1 MACTT
6 GDCVGKTALPISNE
20 PTTLCGSEVFKRFK
34 DAVVSVSAI
43 PKFAFQTRQDNTL
56 TGVFYD
62 QGTNTG
68 PVSPSGTLA
77 LAVPLD
83 YSGFFYE
90 KDGYIVSSA
99 AFLYLFVLALLYL
112 APNVNMSVAG
122 GANPNLTPTPVSPP
136 FPESDLA
143 NTQYTLLQ
151 VIKTIFDPTQP
162 QSLVD
167 FFDFFITVFNVN
179 GCGKSY
185 VYRGYVVGV
194 DFETGIAIYR
204 IDPCD
209 PWNKCSVCIKKHP
222 YLKFGTSKCYTPGN
236 SAHVIATQ
244 SQQSPQSMVSGTIVN
259 NTSVQANAVIT
270 YEGVLTDIQVLNG
283 AEGAPILDQCGYVI
297 GVVTGRGGVFQQGAS
312 PATLAAESA
321 THLAASINAIA
332 TSSEGSAF
340 GVSASFINGVVDR
353 LIEAD
358 LRPACSS
365 FVLYNDIF
373 GFNIYRHATLGICYY
388 YRQGSDIGLLA
399 GEVVYPAYQERWYD
413 PAYCEINR
421 QLIGIVLK
429 DNPTGA
435 LADAYEDC
443 RALQFP
449 IFQGKT
455 VMQLPPDWVGF
466 QVQALDLITGINGMP
481 VGQLPTQITPSTLLY
496 QLQPCDT
503 VTIDFQKANEFYT
516 HCHSL
521 CTSLDDS
528 LAWVFNLPN
537 VYNTA
542 GTAVVDIFVY
552 QNLTTYA
559 SLVGWFLNS
568 LSQVQIST
576 ILSLILSNDQTPN
589 NLFGNAFSTGFLAGT
604 LSLAYDPLNL
614 LNNLNGTL
622 FVPAVDVNVNFLSGV
637 CAGAVQSLTS
647 SLLTA
652 SAYPPPPPPPTWA
665 FGYRIGDQ
673 ATITVGNS
681 AFVDL
686 SSFTTSTGITLGSDL
701 SSITLAVGYTYLI
714 NANVSLRSA
723 ISTSLNSAISVRNV
737 VAGGSGVVLYN
748 LTVIIDSQNANVNVN
763 TSMSAPFTFIHTPTA
778 ANNIIAFNVAANPG
792 STTITIQEGTSVTIT
807 RLAL

>member
-6 GDCVGKTALPISNE
+6 GDCAGKTALPISSE
-20 PTTLCGSEVFKRFK
+20 PTTLCASEVFKRFK
-34 DAVVSVSAI
+34 DAVVAVSAI
-43 PKFAFQTRQDNTL
+43 PKFEFQTRVNSTKD
-56 TGVFYD
+56 
-62 QGTNTG
+62 GTYATTING
-68 PVSPSGTLA
+68 PGAWSPTGTLA

-112 APNVNMSVAG
+112 APNVQTFIRDGNVT
-122 GANPNLTPTPVSPP
+122 PPTPTPEP
-136 FPESDLA
+136 FPLSNLA
-143 NTQYTLLQ
+143 TVQYTLLQ
-151 VIKTIFDPTQP
+151 VIQTIFNPTKP

-179 GCGKSY
+179 GCGRSY

-209 PWNKCSVCIKKHP
+209 PWNKCTVCIKKHP

-244 SQQSPQSMVSGTIVN
+244 SQQSPQSMVSGTVVN
-259 NTSVQANAVIT
+259 NTTVQANAVIT

-297 GVVTGRGGVFQQGAS
+297 GVVTGRSGVLQSGSTSNLSAAVDDSILPAIVSDQVNTNIAVALKAQYTNSAGA
-312 PATLAAESA
+312 
-321 THLAASINAIA
+321 
-332 TSSEGSAF
+332 AF
-340 GVSASFINGVVDR
+340 GVSASFINAVVDR

-358 LRPACSS
+358 LRPQCSS

-399 GEVVYPAYQERWYD
+399 GEVVYPADQARWYD

-429 DNPTGA
+429 ENPIGS

-449 IFQGKT
+449 VFQGKT
-455 VMQLPPDWVGF
+455 VMQLPADWVGF
-466 QVQALDLITGINGMP
+466 QVEQLDLITGINGMP

-521 CTSLDDS
+521 CTALDDS
-528 LAWVFNLPN
+528 LSWIFALPTVFD
-537 VYNTA
+537 A
-542 GTAVVDIFVY
+542 QGAVIDPFDI
-552 QNLTTYA
+552 QGLTTYA
-559 SLVGWFLNS
+559 ALVGWFLNS
-568 LSQVQIST
+568 LSQVQIAT
-576 ILSLILSNDQTPN
+576 ILSLILSNSQNPN
-589 NLFGNAFSTGFLAGT
+589 NLFGEAWKSAFLAAN
-604 LSLAYDPLNL
+604 LSIAYDPLNL
-614 LNNLNGTL
+614 LNNLTSTL
-622 FVPAVDVNVNFLSGV
+622 FVPALDVNVNFLSDV
-637 CAGAVQSLTS
+637 CAGKVA
-647 SLLTA
+647 
-652 SAYPPPPPPPTWA
+652 
-665 FGYRIGDQ
+665 
-673 ATITVGNS
+673 
-681 AFVDL
+681 
-686 SSFTTSTGITLGSDL
+686 
-701 SSITLAVGYTYLI
+701 TLAQSFLTQIPVTVTLPP
-714 NANVSLRSA
+714 N
-723 ISTSLNSAISVRNV
+723 
-737 VAGGSGVVLYN
+737 N
-748 LTVIIDSQNANVNVN
+748 L
-763 TSMSAPFTFIHTPTA
+763 
-778 ANNIIAFNVAANPG
+778 
-792 STTITIQEGTSVTIT
+792 
-807 RLAL
+807 

>member
-43 PKFAFQTRQDNTL
+43 PKFAFQTRQTNTL
-56 TGVFYD
+56 TGPSYYLGYPAPA
-62 QGTNTG
+62 GTPGTG

-112 APNVNMSVAG
+112 APNVLASVQTAKEVNG
-122 GANPNLTPTPVSPP
+122 GTQPVYNAPP

-297 GVVTGRGGVFQQGAS
+297 GVVTGRSGVLQQGAS
-312 PATLAAESA
+312 AYTASTVAGVTAVGGTSYVPTSQGTVNNIAVALQPLRVASA
-321 THLAASINAIA
+321 GA
-332 TSSEGSAF
+332 AF

-373 GFNIYRHATLGICYY
+373 GFNIYRHATLKICYY
-388 YRQGSDIGLLA
+388 YRQGADIGLLA

-429 DNPTGA
+429 DNPSGA

-528 LAWVFNLPN
+528 LEWVFNLPN
-537 VYNTA
+537 VYGT
-542 GTAVVDIFVY
+542 GTAVVDIFVA
-552 QNLTTYA
+552 QNLATYA
-559 SLVGWFLNS
+559 ALVGWFLNS
-568 LSQVQIST
+568 LSQVQVAT
-576 ILSLILSNDQTPN
+576 ILSLILSNSQTPN
-589 NLFGNAFSTGFLAGT
+589 SLFGTTWTSAYLSGA
-604 LSLAYDPLNL
+604 LSLSYDPLNL
-614 LNNLNGTL
+614 LNNLTSTL
-622 FVPAVDVNVNFLSGV
+622 FVPALDVNVNFLSSV
-637 CAGAVQSLTS
+637 CAGAVQSLAQGFLTS
-647 SLLTA
+647 LPPSNSA
-652 SAYPPPPPPPTWA
+652 SA
-665 FGYRIGDQ
+665 
-673 ATITVGNS
+673 
-681 AFVDL
+681 
-686 SSFTTSTGITLGSDL
+686 TLTPANGS
-701 SSITLAVGYTYLI
+701 
-714 NANVSLRSA
+714 
-723 ISTSLNSAISVRNV
+723 
-737 VAGGSGVVLYN
+737 
-748 LTVIIDSQNANVNVN
+748 
-763 TSMSAPFTFIHTPTA
+763 
-778 ANNIIAFNVAANPG
+778 
-792 STTITIQEGTSVTIT
+792 
-807 RLAL
+807 

>member
-1 MACTT
+1 
-6 GDCVGKTALPISNE
+6 
-20 PTTLCGSEVFKRFK
+20 
-34 DAVVSVSAI
+34 
-43 PKFAFQTRQDNTL
+43 
-56 TGVFYD
+56 
-62 QGTNTG
+62 
-68 PVSPSGTLA
+68 
-77 LAVPLD
+77 
-83 YSGFFYE
+83 
-90 KDGYIVSSA
+90 
-99 AFLYLFVLALLYL
+99 
-112 APNVNMSVAG
+112 
-122 GANPNLTPTPVSPP
+122 
-136 FPESDLA
+136 
-143 NTQYTLLQ
+143 
-151 VIKTIFDPTQP
+151 
-162 QSLVD
+162 
-167 FFDFFITVFNVN
+167 
-179 GCGKSY
+179 
-185 VYRGYVVGV
+185 
-194 DFETGIAIYR
+194 
-204 IDPCD
+204 
-209 PWNKCSVCIKKHP
+209 
-222 YLKFGTSKCYTPGN
+222 
-236 SAHVIATQ
+236 
-244 SQQSPQSMVSGTIVN
+244 
-259 NTSVQANAVIT
+259 
-270 YEGVLTDIQVLNG
+270 
-283 AEGAPILDQCGYVI
+283 
-297 GVVTGRGGVFQQGAS
+297 
-312 PATLAAESA
+312 
-321 THLAASINAIA
+321 
-332 TSSEGSAF
+332 
-340 GVSASFINGVVDR
+340 
-353 LIEAD
+353 
-358 LRPACSS
+358 
-365 FVLYNDIF
+365 
-373 GFNIYRHATLGICYY
+373 
-388 YRQGSDIGLLA
+388 
-399 GEVVYPAYQERWYD
+399 
-413 PAYCEINR
+413 
-421 QLIGIVLK
+421 
-429 DNPTGA
+429 
-435 LADAYEDC
+435 
-443 RALQFP
+443 
-449 IFQGKT
+449 
-455 VMQLPPDWVGF
+455 MQLPADWVGF
-466 QVQALDLITGINGMP
+466 QVEALDLITGINGMP

>member
-1 MACTT
+1 MACIT
-6 GDCVGKTALPISNE
+6 GDCAGKTALPVSNE

-43 PKFAFQTRQDNTL
+43 PKFAFQTRQDNAL
-56 TGVFYD
+56 TGTYYPAA
-62 QGTNTG
+62 TG
-68 PVSPSGTLA
+68 PVSPSGSLA

-99 AFLYLFVLALLYL
+99 AFLYLFVLALLYI
-112 APNVNMSVAG
+112 APNVNTFVALNSN
-122 GANPNLTPTPVSPP
+122 APPPVAPVYP
-136 FPESDLA
+136 FPENDLV
-143 NTQYTLLQ
+143 NTQYTLLN
-151 VIKTIFDPTQP
+151 VINTIFDPTQP
-162 QSLVD
+162 QSLLD

-244 SQQSPQSMVSGTIVN
+244 SQQSPQSMVSGSIVN

-297 GVVTGRGGVFQQGAS
+297 GVVTGRSGVIQQGA
-312 PATLAAESA
+312 
-321 THLAASINAIA
+321 
-332 TSSEGSAF
+332 TSSLGIYLSNASTMLPGIVNNEVNINLASSLKALKVNSAGAAF
-340 GVSASFINGVVDR
+340 GVSAAFINGVVDR

-373 GFNIYRHATLGICYY
+373 GFNIYRHAALGICYY

-429 DNPTGA
+429 DNPVGA

-455 VMQLPPDWVGF
+455 VMQLPADWVGF
-466 QVQALDLITGINGMP
+466 QVEALDLITGINGMP

-503 VTIDFQKANEFYT
+503 VTIDFQKATEFYT
-516 HCHSL
+516 HCHTL
-521 CTSLDDS
+521 CTPLDDS
-528 LAWVFNLPN
+528 LAWIFALPS
-537 VYNTA
+537 VYNTS
-542 GTAVVDIFVY
+542 GTIVDITVA
-552 QNLTTYA
+552 QNLSTYA
-559 SLVGWFLNS
+559 ALVGWFLNS
-568 LSQVQIST
+568 LSQVQIAT
-576 ILSLILSNDQTPN
+576 ILSLILSNSQTPN
-589 NLFGNAFSTGFLAGT
+589 NLFGTAWASAYLAGT

-614 LNNLNGTL
+614 LNNLTSTL
-622 FVPAVDVNVNFLSGV
+622 FVPALDVNVNFLSSV
-637 CAGAVQSLTS
+637 CAGAVAAL
-647 SLLTA
+647 A
-652 SAYPPPPPPPTWA
+652 SG
-665 FGYRIGDQ
+665 F
-673 ATITVGNS
+673 
-681 AFVDL
+681 L
-686 SSFTTSTGITLGSDL
+686 ST
-701 SSITLAVGYTYLI
+701 
-714 NANVSLRSA
+714 
-723 ISTSLNSAISVRNV
+723 
-737 VAGGSGVVLYN
+737 VAGSLV
-748 LTVIIDSQNANVNVN
+748 
-763 TSMSAPFTFIHTPTA
+763 F
-778 ANNIIAFNVAANPG
+778 
-792 STTITIQEGTSVTIT
+792 
-807 RLAL
+807 

>member
-6 GDCVGKTALPISNE
+6 GDCAGKTALPISNE

-34 DAVVSVSAI
+34 DAVVSISAI
-43 PKFAFQTRQDNTL
+43 PKFAFQTRQINTL
-56 TGVFYD
+56 TGASYFAN
-62 QGTNTG
+62 NTG
-68 PVSPSGTLA
+68 PVSPSGALA

-112 APNVNMSVAG
+112 APNV
-122 GANPNLTPTPVSPP
+122 LTNIQTAKDVNGSPQPVYNAPP
-136 FPESDLA
+136 FPQNDLA
-143 NTQYTLLQ
+143 NTQYSLLQ
-151 VIKTIFDPTQP
+151 VIQTIFDPVKP

-167 FFDFFITVFNVN
+167 FFDFFVTVFNVN

-209 PWNKCSVCIKKHP
+209 PWNKCTVCIKKHQ

-236 SAHVIATQ
+236 PAHVIATQ
-244 SQQSPQSMVSGTIVN
+244 SQQSPQSMVSGSIVN

-297 GVVTGRGGVFQQGAS
+297 GVVTGRSGALQMGAS
-312 PATLAAESA
+312 AVLSTVVDGVTSVNGSAYAPTSGGATNNVGVALQPLRVNSA
-321 THLAASINAIA
+321 GA
-332 TSSEGSAF
+332 AF
-340 GVSASFINGVVDR
+340 GVSAAFVNAVVDR

-358 LRPACSS
+358 LRPQCSS

-373 GFNIYRHATLGICYY
+373 GFNIYRHAALGICYY

-429 DNPTGA
+429 DDPVGA

-449 IFQGKT
+449 VFQGKT
-455 VMQLPPDWVGF
+455 VMQLPADWVGF
-466 QVQALDLITGINGMP
+466 QVEALDLITGINGMP
-481 VGQLPTQITPSTLLY
+481 VGQLPTQITPATLLY

-528 LAWVFNLPN
+528 LAWVFALPN
-537 VYNTA
+537 VYNA
-542 GTAVVDIFVY
+542 DGSVIDIFKAENL
-552 QNLTTYA
+552 NLTAYA
-559 SLVGWFLNS
+559 ALVGWFLNS
-568 LSQVQIST
+568 LSQVEIAT
-576 ILSLILSNDQTPN
+576 LLSLILSNSQTPN
-589 NLFGNAFSTGFLAGT
+589 SLFGTTWTSAYLTGT
-604 LSLAYDPLNL
+604 LSLSYDPLNL
-614 LNNLNGTL
+614 LNNLTGTL
-622 FVPAVDVNVNFLSGV
+622 FVPALDINVNFLSSV
-637 CAGAVQSLTS
+637 CAGAVSALAKGFLTS
-647 SLLTA
+647 L
-652 SAYPPPPPPPTWA
+652 PP
-665 FGYRIGDQ
+665 
-673 ATITVGNS
+673 NS
-681 AFVDL
+681 
-686 SSFTTSTGITLGSDL
+686 
-701 SSITLAVGYTYLI
+701 
-714 NANVSLRSA
+714 
-723 ISTSLNSAISVRNV
+723 
-737 VAGGSGVVLYN
+737 
-748 LTVIIDSQNANVNVN
+748 N
-763 TSMSAPFTFIHTPTA
+763 T
-778 ANNIIAFNVAANPG
+778 
-792 STTITIQEGTSVTIT
+792 
-807 RLAL
+807 

>member
-6 GDCVGKTALPISNE
+6 GDCAGKTALPLSNE

-43 PKFAFQTRQDNTL
+43 PKFSFQTRQDNTL
-56 TGVFYD
+56 TGASFFAN
-62 QGTNTG
+62 GTG
-68 PVSPSGTLA
+68 PVSPSGALA

-112 APNVNMSVAG
+112 APNVLTSLKVARDING
-122 GANPNLTPTPVSPP
+122 NPVPAPVAPV
-136 FPESDLA
+136 FPESDLL
-143 NTQYTLLQ
+143 NTQYTLLN
-151 VIKTIFDPTQP
+151 VIRTIFDPANP

-194 DFETGIAIYR
+194 DFETGIALYR

-209 PWNKCSVCIKKHP
+209 PWNKCTVCIKKHP

-244 SQQSPQSMVSGTIVN
+244 SQQSPQSMASGTIVN

-297 GVVTGRGGVFQQGAS
+297 GVVTGRSGVLQQGAS
-312 PATLAAESA
+312 VNLATQVNGVSAVNGTAYIPTVNNGVITNPSVALESLKVNSA
-321 THLAASINAIA
+321 GA
-332 TSSEGSAF
+332 AF
-340 GVSASFINGVVDR
+340 GVSSAFINAVVDR

-358 LRPACSS
+358 LRPQCSS

-373 GFNIYRHATLGICYY
+373 GFNIYRHATLSICYY

-429 DNPTGA
+429 DNPGGS

-449 IFQGKT
+449 VFQGKT
-455 VMQLPPDWVGF
+455 VMQLPADWVGF
-466 QVQALDLITGINGMP
+466 QLEALDLITGINGMP

-528 LAWVFNLPN
+528 LAWVFALPN
-537 VYNTA
+537 IYNTA
-542 GTAVVDIFVY
+542 QTEVIDIFVA

-559 SLVGWFLNS
+559 ALVGWFLNS
-568 LSQVQIST
+568 LSQVQIAT
-576 ILSLILSNDQTPN
+576 LLSLILSNAQTPN
-589 NLFGNAFSTGFLAGT
+589 SSFGTTWTSAYLAGT
-604 LSLAYDPLNL
+604 LSLSYDPLNL
-614 LNNLNGTL
+614 LNNLTSTL
-622 FVPAVDVNVNFLSGV
+622 FTPALDVNVNFLSSV
-637 CAGAVQSLTS
+637 CAGAVAALAQGFLTS
-647 SLLTA
+647 L
-652 SAYPPPPPPPTWA
+652 PP
-665 FGYRIGDQ
+665 
-673 ATITVGNS
+673 
-681 AFVDL
+681 
-686 SSFTTSTGITLGSDL
+686 STN
-701 SSITLAVGYTYLI
+701 
-714 NANVSLRSA
+714 NAN
-723 ISTSLNSAISVRNV
+723 
-737 VAGGSGVVLYN
+737 
-748 LTVIIDSQNANVNVN
+748 
-763 TSMSAPFTFIHTPTA
+763 PTP
-778 ANNIIAFNVAANPG
+778 
-792 STTITIQEGTSVTIT
+792 
-807 RLAL
+807 